1 MYPKIKKG
9 DAVIIHK
16 IKSAKE
22 LKVWQV
28 IAFKSGNKVYV
39 HRLIQIEEKDNK
51 VYYRTKGDANN
62 TPDYMDLTLKDVKGI
77 VKFDVPYIAYPSVYL
92 SEFMSKE
99 KKGWKEK

>member
-22 LKVWQV
+22 LKVGQV

-39 HRLIQIEEKDNK
+39 HRLIQIEKKDNK

-62 TPDYMDLTLKDVKGI
+62 TPDYMDLTIKDVKGI

-99 KKGWKEK
+99 KKG